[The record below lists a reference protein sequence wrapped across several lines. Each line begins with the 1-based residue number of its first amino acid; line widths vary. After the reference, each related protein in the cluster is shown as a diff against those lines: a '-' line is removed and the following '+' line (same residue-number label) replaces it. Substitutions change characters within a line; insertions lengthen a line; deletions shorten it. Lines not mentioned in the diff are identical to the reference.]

1 MMNAK
6 LDKDPNA
13 LVDSMY
19 PKHKPYVTDE
29 GWICVPGKFE
39 DGIIT
44 CNAPSLE
51 LDKIET
57 FLYEVDISINN

>member
-1 MMNAK
+1 MNAK

-19 PKHKPYVTDE
+19 PKHKPNVTDE
-29 GWICVPGKFE
+29 GWILAPGKFE

-44 CNAPSLE
+44 CNAP
-51 LDKIET
+51 
-57 FLYEVDISINN
+57 

>member
-1 MMNAK
+1 MNAK

-19 PKHKPYVTDE
+19 PKHKPSITDE
-29 GWICVPGKFE
+29 GWKNVSGSYE

-44 CNAPSLE
+44 CDAPSLE